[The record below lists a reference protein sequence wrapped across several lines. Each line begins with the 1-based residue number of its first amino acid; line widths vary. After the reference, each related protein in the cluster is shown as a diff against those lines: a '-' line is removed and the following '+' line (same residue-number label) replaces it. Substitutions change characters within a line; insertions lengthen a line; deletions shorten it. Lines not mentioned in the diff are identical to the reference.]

1 MAVTVHL
8 REFRSRLIVC
18 ILASC
23 AGFAVAYYFSEG
35 LYKFLAR
42 PLLQA
47 LPPGKDFMVFTG
59 IVEPFFIYFKV
70 GMLGGIVIASP
81 VILYEIWGFVV
92 PALYRE
98 EKFWLLFI
106 VLSSFILFV
115 SGTLFAY
122 FIVFPFGFKYLLSF
136 EGDGLKPMLSMSA
149 YFSMATKLLLA
160 FGATFQ
166 LPLAMLVLAR
176 FGIVSARQL
185 FSWWRYALVLI
196 LVAAAIL
203 TPTPDIFNQLLMA
216 GPLIVLYAA
225 GVILAAVFGKKREEA
240 EGTEDTLT
248 SIDRHGV

>member
-1 MAVTVHL
+1 MDVTVHL
-8 REFRSRLIVC
+8 RELRSRLIVC
-18 ILASC
+18 VLASC

-35 LYKFLAR
+35 LYKLLAR
-42 PLLQA
+42 PLLHA

-81 VILYEIWGFVV
+81 VILYEIWGFVA

-136 EGDGLKPMLSMSA
+136 EG
-149 YFSMATKLLLA
+149 
-160 FGATFQ
+160 
-166 LPLAMLVLAR
+166 
-176 FGIVSARQL
+176 
-185 FSWWRYALVLI
+185 
-196 LVAAAIL
+196 
-203 TPTPDIFNQLLMA
+203 
-216 GPLIVLYAA
+216 
-225 GVILAAVFGKKREEA
+225 
-240 EGTEDTLT
+240 
-248 SIDRHGV
+248 